1 MACSVYG
8 SQFLLDAL
16 YDAHEAEYALQLL
29 TSVSERSWYNM
40 IRSGSTIT
48 MEAWDNKY
56 KPNQDWNHAW
66 GAAPANIITRKLFGI
81 EPLEAGFRKIRIQ
94 PQPAD
99 LHHATLTFPSVR
111 GEVEVSFVNE
121 QGHFFSMQTVTP
133 ANTETEIW
141 LPLVDKKYHLEVNG
155 KVQKGNVT
163 GQFVKV
169 MAGSGKY
176 TFLIRKK

>member
-1 MACSVYG
+1 
-8 SQFLLDAL
+8 
-16 YDAHEAEYALQLL
+16 
-29 TSVSERSWYNM
+29 
-40 IRSGSTIT
+40 

-155 KVQKGNVT
+155 KVQKGKVT